1 MLWWLHR
8 LAKDHTGG
16 VCGYFSRGT
25 MQSDVMATGVDLG
38 PPFGCVGYCP

>member
-16 VCGYFSRGT
+16 VCGYFSRGM
-25 MQSDVMATGVDLG
+25 MQSVVMARQLAALATAR
-38 PPFGCVGYCP
+38 